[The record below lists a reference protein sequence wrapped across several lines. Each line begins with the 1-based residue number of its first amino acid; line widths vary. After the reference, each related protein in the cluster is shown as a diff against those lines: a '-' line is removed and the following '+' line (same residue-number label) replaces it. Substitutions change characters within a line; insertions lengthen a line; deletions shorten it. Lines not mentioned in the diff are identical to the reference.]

1 MIFANLLPSKRG
13 RIYIYQ
19 FHWGTDYTWDGPHC
33 TYALYIGSVNVARE
47 QESLYLCDEFHLES
61 FEMAEAPRIV

>member
-1 MIFANLLPSKRG
+1 MLTCYKVEETYTFTSFTGHRLYSGQTI
-13 RIYIYQ
+13 RIYV
-19 FHWGTDYTWDGPHC
+19 
-33 TYALYIGSVNVARE
+33 LYIGSVNVARE